1 MDRVQ
6 AHRTDIQKLAE
17 KDKIKGGLKSI
28 QDREPI
34 GGGFTPF
41 NKKAFAG
48 NSNAG
53 AGTDG
58 GVDPE
63 DPNSFAE
70 PDPSDPDNPNN
81 KGGTNNRDP
90 LKDGPQDIDDLLDEE
105 AGPTLP
111 DDSVSDPFSGGS
123 LNKITGLKDCDTGQC
138 VTAHLDG
145 RFPTPDGW
153 DDPDT
158 PPPLEGWE
166 SGTVWFGSFQSE
178 CAWTALEAAE
188 KHTAFGHGEG
198 VYTVILMEDVPTTA
212 GKLDTQRATAVKN
225 SHPFNTIQFIVDKHS
240 CSTLTGG
247 SCGACD
253 SDPVVDAWPEDGC
266 YDVAMIDGQVQT
278 NEYDSE
284 APASAKEARS
294 AATFCTAK
302 GNKAMIRAA
311 VNGGTMLYPVT
322 ASGSPT
328 GIVKV
333 YNSNGTLRSA
343 GDASQQNID
352 SQLPR

>member
-1 MDRVQ
+1 MNRVQ

-41 NKKAFAG
+41 DKKSFAG
-48 NSNAG
+48 DSNAG

-58 GVDPE
+58 GIDPE

-123 LNKITGLKDCDTGQC
+123 LNKITGLQDCDTGQC

-145 RFPTPDGW
+145 RFDTPEGW

-158 PPPLEGWE
+158 PPIDNGFRWR
-166 SGTVWFGSFQSE
+166 SGPSALLPGS
-178 CAWTALEAAE
+178 
-188 KHTAFGHGEG
+188 HTARQEADAYLAHIG
-198 VYTVILMEDVPTTA
+198 
-212 GKLDTQRATAVKN
+212 
-225 SHPFNTIQFIVDKHS
+225 S
-240 CSTLTGG
+240 GG
-247 SCGACD
+247 S
-253 SDPVVDAWPEDGC
+253 VVEETGFSIDDINTAQVSFSLNGSSNYTTFIYRFGCMPPANIIPDCTPPSAATEWPTDGC
-266 YDVAMIDGQVQT
+266 YDVAMIDGQVQI
-278 NEYDSE
+278 NPYDSE
-284 APASAKEARS
+284 APASAREERS
-294 AATFCTAK
+294 AATFCTSGGK
-302 GNKAMIRAA
+302 KVVIRAA
-311 VNGGTMLYPVT
+311 ANGKTMMYPVT
-322 ASGSPT
+322 ASGAPT

-333 YNSNGTLRSA
+333 YNSDGTLSSA